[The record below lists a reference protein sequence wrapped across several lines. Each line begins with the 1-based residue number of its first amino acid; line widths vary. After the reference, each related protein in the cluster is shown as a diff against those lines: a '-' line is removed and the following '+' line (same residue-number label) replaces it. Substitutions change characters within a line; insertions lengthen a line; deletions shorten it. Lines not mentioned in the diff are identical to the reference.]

1 MQVWGATRFCS
12 LTVKFN
18 YASLFFHLTFRRII
32 QDMKVNLQILFR
44 IFCKYSLI
52 QVSCGIF
59 HMKLYL
65 LSSPARYSRAWQKG
79 YERWNRTRKSLLG
92 KQAEEVINWFMIS
105 LLQFKIYVLF
115 QPFPSSFRNLEIF
128 CFIFLKIDLYY
139 FLVFLAK
146 IKFIIN
152 IKIYSRGG

>member
-1 MQVWGATRFCS
+1 MTQIRVWEATRFCS

-65 LSSPARYSRAWQKG
+65 LNPTARQKG

-92 KQAEEVINWFMIS
+92 KQAEEVTNWFMIS
-105 LLQFKIYVLF
+105 LLQFKIYVWF
-115 QPFPSSFRNLEIF
+115 QSFPSSFRNLEIF
-128 CFIFLKIDLYY
+128 CSIFLRIDLWF
-139 FLVFLAK
+139 FLVFLKK

-152 IKIYSRGG
+152 IKIYSREG